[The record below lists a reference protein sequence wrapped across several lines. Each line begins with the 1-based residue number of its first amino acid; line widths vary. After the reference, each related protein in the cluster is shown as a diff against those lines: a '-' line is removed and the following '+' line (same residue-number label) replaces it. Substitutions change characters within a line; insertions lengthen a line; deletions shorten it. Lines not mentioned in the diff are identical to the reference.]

1 MSLDLARRRL
11 LAAAGAAGAAGAL
24 GLVPSG
30 AFAASGRR
38 PSGSRRS
45 AATIIHGGRVLT
57 GLPYLPRQE
66 ALAVGR
72 DGRILAVGPASVV
85 RRLAGRDTDF
95 VDARGGTVMAGI
107 IDAHAHCLEAGTR
120 TLNPSLGNESYTVA
134 ALQAKLTGFLNA
146 SEGQEPDGWLV
157 VEDWNP
163 VGLPAGT
170 ETHHRVLDALPTRR
184 PIALKGSDAHNMW
197 VNQRALDL
205 AKITS
210 NTPDPAGGHIVHDSA
225 GAPSGLLK
233 DTAQDIVA
241 AVIPPPDRDKTLAA
255 AAKALH
261 QAAANGI
268 TTYMDAATEPGTLGV
283 YADLAASD
291 RLPQRVVPALR
302 LDTDLIRD
310 PKAALAHVDEQ
321 RAAHGQVPGLCFGT
335 VKVFL
340 DGVIEHPAQTAAL
353 LEPYL
358 DANGKPT
365 DNRGDLYVTATEYG
379 RLAAVLDRA
388 GWQLHAHAIGD
399 RAVRTAL
406 DGYET
411 AVRANGRRG
420 NRHTIAHLQLVH
432 PDDYRRFAPLGVV
445 ACMQLQW
452 AMRNVW
458 TMDAL
463 LPYIGPDRHRLMYPA
478 RSLERHGAALSGGSD
493 WPVDPLDSFNQ
504 IRTAVDRRGEEGALY
519 PEREGI
525 SRSTSLR
532 MHTSGSAHQLRIDHE
547 TGVLTPGRAADV
559 IVLDR
564 DVTRVPVEDI
574 TGTEVRL
581 TLAGGRRIWDAE
593 RPGAQASAA
602 SFAAA
607 RPVSLATVHGR
618 HAACGCHGR
627 RPVASPLSL
636 GPA

>member
-1 MSLDLARRRL
+1 MGFDLARRRL
-11 LAAAGAAGAAGAL
+11 LSAVGAAGVAGAL
-24 GLVPSG
+24 GLGASD
-30 AFAASGRR
+30 AFAASGRPSSGSR
-38 PSGSRRS
+38 GSSGSRRS

-57 GLPYLPRQE
+57 GLPYVPQQE
-66 ALAVGR
+66 AIAVGR
-72 DGRILAVGPASVV
+72 DGKILAVGPASLV

-107 IDAHAHCLEAGTR
+107 IDAHAHCLEAGSR
-120 TLNPSLGNESYTVA
+120 TLNPSLGNETFTVA
-134 ALQAKLTGFLNA
+134 ALQAKLTEFLNA
-146 SEGQEPDGWLV
+146 SKDQEPDGWLV

-184 PIALKGSDAHNMW
+184 PIALRGSDAHNTW
-197 VNQRALDL
+197 VNQRALEL

-210 NTPDPAGGHIVHDSA
+210 STPDPAGGCIVHDSA

-233 DTAQDIVA
+233 DTAQDIVEG
-241 AVIPPPDRDKTLAA
+241 VIPPPDRDELLAA
-255 AAKALH
+255 EAKALR
-261 QAAANGI
+261 QAASSGI
-268 TTYMDAATEPGTLGV
+268 TTYLDAATQTGGLGT
-283 YADLAASD
+283 YADLADSD
-291 RLPQRVVPALR
+291 RLLQRVIPALR
-302 LDTDLIRD
+302 LDLDLIRD
-310 PKAALAHVDEQ
+310 PKAALAYVDEQ
-321 RAAHGQVPGLCFGT
+321 RAQYAQVPGLCFGT
-335 VKVFL
+335 AKVFL
-340 DGVIEHPAQTAAL
+340 DGVIEHPAQSAAL

-358 DANGKPT
+358 DGHGKPT
-365 DNRGDLYVTATEYG
+365 DNRGDLYVTSTEYG

-406 DGYET
+406 DGYE
-411 AVRANGRRG
+411 AAIRANGRRG

-452 AMRNVW
+452 AMRDVW
-458 TMDAL
+458 TVDAL

-478 RSLERHGAALSGGSD
+478 RSLERHGAALAGGSD

-504 IRTAVDRRGEEGALY
+504 IRTAIDRDGDDGALY

-525 SRSTSLR
+525 SRATSLR
-532 MHTSGSAHQLRIDHE
+532 MHTAGSAHQLRVDRE

-564 DVTRVPVEDI
+564 DVTRVPVKDI
-574 TGTEVRL
+574 TGTKVRL
-581 TLAGGRRIWDAE
+581 TLAGGRRIWDADQ
-593 RPGAQASAA
+593 PGAPASAT
-602 SFAAA
+602 SFAA
-607 RPVSLATVHGR
+607 RPASLASVHGR
-618 HAACGCHGR
+618 HAACGCQG
-627 RPVASPLSL
+627 
-636 GPA
+636 

>member
-11 LAAAGAAGAAGAL
+11 LSAAGAVGVAGAL
-24 GLVPSG
+24 GSAPS
-30 AFAASGRR
+30 AAVAASGRS
-38 PSGSRRS
+38 PSGSRRPGR

-57 GLPYLPRQE
+57 GLPYVPQQE

-85 RRLAGRDTDF
+85 RRLAGRDTEF

-107 IDAHAHCLEAGTR
+107 IDAHAHCLEAGWR
-120 TLNPSLGNESYTVA
+120 SLNPSLGNETYTVA
-134 ALQAKLTGFLNA
+134 ALQAKLTGFLKA
-146 SEGQEPDGWLV
+146 SKDQEPDGWLV

-170 ETHHRVLDALPTRR
+170 ETHHRILDALPTRR

-197 VNQRALDL
+197 VNQRALEL

-210 NTPDPAGGHIVHDSA
+210 STPDPAGGHIVHDAA

-241 AVIPPPDRDKTLAA
+241 AVIPPPDEDKALVA
-255 AAKALH
+255 AAKALR

-268 TTYMDAATEPGTLGV
+268 TTYMDAATGTDGLRA

-291 RLPQRVVPALR
+291 RLPQRVIPALR
-302 LDTDLIRD
+302 LGIDLVRD
-310 PKAALAHVDEQ
+310 PKAALAHINEL
-321 RAAHGQVPGLCFGT
+321 RTAYGQVPGLCFGT
-335 VKVFL
+335 AKVFL

-358 DANGKPT
+358 DADGEPT
-365 DNRGDLYVTATEYG
+365 DNRGDLYATATEYG
-379 RLAAVLDRA
+379 RLATVLDRA

-478 RSLERHGAALSGGSD
+478 RSLERHGAALAGGSD

-504 IRTAVDRRGEEGALY
+504 IRTAIDREGEDGALY

-532 MHTSGSAHQLRIDHE
+532 MHTAGSAHQLRIDHE

-564 DVTRVPVEDI
+564 DVTRVPVKDI
-574 TGTEVRL
+574 TGTKVRL
-581 TLAGGRRIWDAE
+581 TLAGGRRVWDADQ
-593 RPGAQASAA
+593 PGAEAATA
-602 SFAAA
+602 SFTAA
-607 RPVSLATVHGR
+607 RPASLATAHGR
-618 HAACGCHGR
+618 HAACGCHR
-627 RPVASPLSL
+627 
-636 GPA
+636 

>member
-1 MSLDLARRRL
+1 
-11 LAAAGAAGAAGAL
+11 
-24 GLVPSG
+24 
-30 AFAASGRR
+30 
-38 PSGSRRS
+38 
-45 AATIIHGGRVLT
+45 
-57 GLPYLPRQE
+57 
-66 ALAVGR
+66 
-72 DGRILAVGPASVV
+72 
-85 RRLAGRDTDF
+85 
-95 VDARGGTVMAGI
+95 
-107 IDAHAHCLEAGTR
+107 
-120 TLNPSLGNESYTVA
+120 
-134 ALQAKLTGFLNA
+134 
-146 SEGQEPDGWLV
+146 
-157 VEDWNP
+157 
-163 VGLPAGT
+163 
-170 ETHHRVLDALPTRR
+170 
-184 PIALKGSDAHNMW
+184 
-197 VNQRALDL
+197 
-205 AKITS
+205 
-210 NTPDPAGGHIVHDSA
+210 
-225 GAPSGLLK
+225 
-233 DTAQDIVA
+233 
-241 AVIPPPDRDKTLAA
+241 
-255 AAKALH
+255 
-261 QAAANGI
+261 
-268 TTYMDAATEPGTLGV
+268 MDAATEPGALGV

-291 RLPQRVVPALR
+291 RLPQRGVPALR

-310 PKAALAHVDEQ
+310 PKAALAHVNEQ

-399 RAVRTAL
+399 GAVRTAL

-411 AVRANGRRG
+411 AARANGRRG

-493 WPVDPLDSFNQ
+493 WPVDRLDSFNQ

-519 PEREGI
+519 PEREDI

-607 RPVSLATVHGR
+607 RPASLATVHGR

-636 GPA
+636 GPPRRPVSLGPAWTGGSRARSGHVRRSVQ